1 MGPTQSTSHVSLE
14 EHLRQR
20 PPDLQLPDQYIR
32 HAGKDLSR
40 TTNIFNHLKD
50 ILNFKFCFCVIFLG
64 GANVS
69 DPELKLSLGSGEYS
83 WSKGSAKISWFNKEA
98 HSCIHNVID
107 LEASPSFSYA
117 ALKTHSGGE
126 NESDVS
132 VLSDLIISSSVQ
144 KDLPDGGIADNCS
157 LVDDHKCCQ
166 EQNSFNKGTVLV

>member
-1 MGPTQSTSHVSLE
+1 VH
-14 EHLRQR
+14 
-20 PPDLQLPDQYIR
+20 
-32 HAGKDLSR
+32 
-40 TTNIFNHLKD
+40 
-50 ILNFKFCFCVIFLG
+50 FLG

-83 WSKGSAKISWFNKEA
+83 WSKGSAKRSWFNKEA

-107 LEASPSFSYA
+107 LEASPSFSCA
-117 ALKTHSGGE
+117 ALKTHSGCE

-132 VLSDLIISSSVQ
+132 VLSDPIISSSVK
-144 KDLPDGGIADNCS
+144 KDLLDGRIADNCS